1 MSPQAMKNIST
12 APSTASESSAS
23 TSTSASVP
31 HHNYGHGFRS
41 QIGQFLPKHVLFQV
55 HLHIDQLSNVPLIS
69 GEFAVRWKFKNVQSS
84 SGLLSKMKGNRSW
97 PGMGRKGKGKNRDT
111 GFEIEVTPAEDEDE
125 AQMEDADE
133 ESGAQESEDEFTQD
147 EHTDSAE
154 FGGYLTSSP
163 PDTPNPTATSTPASP
178 LKTNPTTSPATQ
190 SDARGMTDW
199 AKLYSYN
206 VKWERRLNVAVQ
218 MDVHRETGDLLPNEL
233 KLVVMQ
239 RIIPGDPNSP
249 RQPRVGAVYLNLA
262 EYADQGPVTRRYLL
276 RQSKTNATLKLT
288 IELEHIGGEKHYRPP
303 PLRKG
308 EILASVSGL
317 LSNNELLR
325 TSVARQLDEYTR
337 GDLPDEDSRL
347 HPFMHGDGHADGDRL
362 ATSYGLR
369 STEDLIEALFNP
381 VPTSRPTPS
390 PFTYFAPQHNDVGS
404 ADTSS
409 DSLSLTNGIEPEQ
422 QSMNSVS
429 ADSASA
435 HTGGSVGSAQEL
447 ATAAYVIGAS
457 GSSKAAVGDAS
468 KTWWRKM
475 RSRHGTPTTRNLK
488 PPPHLPRQAA
498 EPRGNTL

>member
-133 ESGAQESEDEFTQD
+133 ESSAQESEDEFTQD

-190 SDARGMTDW
+190 SEARGMTDW

-239 RIIPGDPNSP
+239 VSNLHTCSRSVVRVSMKYRTAYHPRRSEFTSSTSSRGSLPQPCRI
-249 RQPRVGAVYLNLA
+249 
-262 EYADQGPVTRRYLL
+262 RRSGS
-276 RQSKTNATLKLT
+276 RDKT
-288 IELEHIGGEKHYRPP
+288 
-303 PLRKG
+303 
-308 EILASVSGL
+308 
-317 LSNNELLR
+317 
-325 TSVARQLDEYTR
+325 
-337 GDLPDEDSRL
+337 
-347 HPFMHGDGHADGDRL
+347 
-362 ATSYGLR
+362 
-369 STEDLIEALFNP
+369 
-381 VPTSRPTPS
+381 VPPTP
-390 PFTYFAPQHNDVGS
+390 
-404 ADTSS
+404 
-409 DSLSLTNGIEPEQ
+409 E
-422 QSMNSVS
+422 
-429 ADSASA
+429 
-435 HTGGSVGSAQEL
+435 
-447 ATAAYVIGAS
+447 
-457 GSSKAAVGDAS
+457 
-468 KTWWRKM
+468 
-475 RSRHGTPTTRNLK
+475 
-488 PPPHLPRQAA
+488 
-498 EPRGNTL
+498 